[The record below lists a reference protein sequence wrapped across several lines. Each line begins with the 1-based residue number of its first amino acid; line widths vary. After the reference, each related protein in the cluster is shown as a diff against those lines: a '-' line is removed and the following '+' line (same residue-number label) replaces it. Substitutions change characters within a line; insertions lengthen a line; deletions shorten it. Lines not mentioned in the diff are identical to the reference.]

1 VQLRLRPRRWFVYL
15 NCGVAILFALHV
27 YMSAWMVVEFDGVYE
42 EGKPSPTE
50 IHALVVVDADQ
61 TYIDVEMEKATSFFL
76 YSFSRNG
83 TTVEDSQLEE
93 EEGEDQNASSDTDF
107 VELGRTLIFVSLLV
121 FIILHGL
128 HFTSFRWTNAV
139 LSITFLWILL
149 SFFIV
154 FPTLYV
160 YDLGSGRDGSLAY
173 QNFASNDVEE
183 SLLHQDD
190 DVDWHV
196 THRGVKIETSYSGYD
211 LGLVAK
217 QDLQDA
223 RNSTEQLASEN
234 YSHAYIQFGS
244 TFSFQVGKNIPTLYT
259 LPIFWL
265 IFPMDSMRRTASEE
279 E

>member
-1 VQLRLRPRRWFVYL
+1 MQLRLQPRKWFVYL

-76 YSFSRNG
+76 YSFSRND
-83 TTVEDSQLEE
+83 TSVEETQPEE
-93 EEGEDQNASSDTDF
+93 ENEEQDASSDTDF
-107 VELGRTLIFVSLLV
+107 VDFGRTLIFVSLLI

-128 HFTSFRWTNAV
+128 YFTSFRWTNIV
-139 LSITFLWILL
+139 LSVTFMWILL
-149 SFFIV
+149 SFFLI

-160 YDLGSGRDGSLAY
+160 YDLSSGRDGSLAY
-173 QNFASNDVEE
+173 QNFASDDVEE

-190 DVDWHV
+190 DVDWSL

-217 QDLQDA
+217 EDLDDA

-234 YSHAYIQFGS
+234 YSHTYIQFGS
-244 TFSFQVGKNIPTLYT
+244 TFSFQVGKNIPVLYT
-259 LPIFWL
+259 LPLFWL
-265 IFPMDSMRRTASEE
+265 IFPMVSMSRSTTEE

>member
-1 VQLRLRPRRWFVYL
+1 VQLRLQPRRWFVYL
-15 NCGVAILFALHV
+15 NFGVAILFAIHV

-61 TYIDVEMEKATSFFL
+61 TYIDVEMEKATSFFI
-76 YSFSRNG
+76 YSFSRNN
-83 TTVEDSQLEE
+83 TSVEETQPEE
-93 EEGEDQNASSDTDF
+93 QDEGQNTPSDTDF
-107 VELGRTLIFVSLLV
+107 VDLGRTLIFVSLLV
-121 FIILHGL
+121 FVGLHGL
-128 HFTSFRWTNAV
+128 YLTSFRWTNV
-139 LSITFLWILL
+139 LLYIAFVWILL

-173 QNFASNDVEE
+173 QNFASNDVED

-190 DVDWHV
+190 DVDWHL
-196 THRGVKIETSYSGYD
+196 THRGIEIETSYSGYD
-211 LGLVAK
+211 VGLVAK
-217 QDLQDA
+217 KDLEDA
-223 RNSTEQLASEN
+223 RNSTKQIASEN

-244 TFSFQVGKNIPTLYT
+244 TFSFQVGKNIPVLYT

-265 IFPMDSMRRTASEE
+265 IFPMVSMSRTTIEE